1 MSIDLDEIIK
11 ALAHPVRRDILNWLK
26 DPKVQFPEQ
35 VHNHE
40 YGICAGQID
49 QRCGLSQ
56 STVSAHLA
64 TLQRAGLISSQKA
77 GQWHFFRRN
86 EDVIQAFIQAITEE
100 LSPPLA
106 FAIGTTEF
114 VIMGLLP
121 DVAADLGVSIPGAGW
136 LVTGYALGVAIGAPF
151 MALATA
157 KLPRKAAL
165 VALMGIFIVGN
176 LLCAL
181 ASDYNVLMFAR
192 VVTALCHGAFF
203 GIGSVVAANLVPANK
218 RASAVALM
226 FTGLTLANVLGV
238 PLGTALGQEA
248 GWRST
253 FWAVTVIG
261 VIALIGLIRFLPA
274 KRDEEK
280 LDMRAELAALKG
292 AGIWLSLSMTAL
304 FAASMFTLFT
314 YVAPLLGD
322 VTGVSPKGVTWTLLL
337 IGLGLTV
344 GNIIGGKLADKRLA
358 ATLIG
363 VFISMAVVS
372 TALTWTSVAIIPT
385 EITLFLWATASF
397 AAVPALQINV
407 VTFGK
412 AAPNLVSTLNIGAF
426 NIGNALGAW
435 VGGSVIAH
443 GFGLTSVPL
452 AAAAL
457 AILALVV
464 TLITFRQSADADL
477 APATH

>member
-1 MSIDLDEIIK
+1 MPLSLLIL
-11 ALAHPVRRDILNWLK
+11 AL
-26 DPKVQFPEQ
+26 
-35 VHNHE
+35 
-40 YGICAGQID
+40 
-49 QRCGLSQ
+49 
-56 STVSAHLA
+56 
-64 TLQRAGLISSQKA
+64 SS
-77 GQWHFFRRN
+77 
-86 EDVIQAFIQAITEE
+86 
-100 LSPPLA
+100 

-121 DVAADLGVSIPGAGW
+121 DVAGDLGVSIPSAGW

-157 KLPRKAAL
+157 RLPRKAAL
-165 VALMGIFIVGN
+165 VVLMGIFIVGN
-176 LLCAL
+176 LLCAI

-192 VVTALCHGAFF
+192 VVTALSHGAFF
-203 GIGSVVAANLVPANK
+203 GIGSVVAAGLVAPNK

-238 PLGTALGQEA
+238 PLGTALGQAA

-253 FWAVTVIG
+253 FWVVTLIG
-261 VIALIGLIRFLPA
+261 VIALIGLLRFLPGN
-274 KRDEEK
+274 REEAK
-280 LDMRAELAALKG
+280 LDMVAELSALKG

-314 YVAPLLGD
+314 YIAPLLGD
-322 VTGVSPKGVTWTLLL
+322 VTGISPRGVTYTLLL

-344 GNIIGGKLADKRLA
+344 GNIIGGKLADRRLG

-363 VFISMAVVS
+363 VFAAMAVVS
-372 TALTWTSVAIIPT
+372 TALSWTAVAVIPT
-385 EITLFLWATASF
+385 EITLFLWAAAAF

-412 AAPNLVSTLNIGAF
+412 SAPNLVSTLNISAF
-426 NIGNALGAW
+426 NVGNALGAW
-435 VGGSVIAH
+435 IGGAVIA
-443 GFGLTSVPL
+443 GGLGLTSVPL

-457 AILALVV
+457 AVLALIV
-464 TLITFRQSADADL
+464 TLITFRQTRTPDL
-477 APATH
+477 TPATH

>member
-1 MSIDLDEIIK
+1 MPLSLLIL
-11 ALAHPVRRDILNWLK
+11 AL
-26 DPKVQFPEQ
+26 
-35 VHNHE
+35 
-40 YGICAGQID
+40 
-49 QRCGLSQ
+49 S
-56 STVSAHLA
+56 
-64 TLQRAGLISSQKA
+64 
-77 GQWHFFRRN
+77 
-86 EDVIQAFIQAITEE
+86 
-100 LSPPLA
+100 A

-136 LVTGYALGVAIGAPF
+136 LVTGYALGVAVGAPF
-151 MALATA
+151 MAMATA

-165 VALMGIFIVGN
+165 VTLMGIFIIGN

-203 GIGSVVAANLVPANK
+203 GIGSVVAAGLVPANR

-238 PLGTALGQEA
+238 PLGTALGQYA

-261 VIALIGLIRFLPA
+261 VIALIGLIRYLPTN
-274 KRDEEK
+274 RNEEK

-292 AGIWLSLSMTAL
+292 AGIWLSLTMTAL
-304 FAASMFTLFT
+304 FSASMFTLFT
-314 YVAPLLGD
+314 YIAPLLGE
-322 VTGVSPKGVTWTLLL
+322 VTGVSPQGVTWTLLL
-337 IGLGLTV
+337 IGLGLTA
-344 GNIIGGKLADKRLA
+344 GNVIGGKMADRRVST
-358 ATLIG
+358 TLIA
-363 VFISMAVVS
+363 VFVSMAVIS
-372 TALTWTSVAIIPT
+372 TALSWTSAALIPT
-385 EITLFLWATASF
+385 EITLFLWAVAAF

-426 NIGNALGAW
+426 NVGNALGAW

-443 GFGLTSVPL
+443 GLGLTSVPL
-452 AAAAL
+452 AAAVL
-457 AILALVV
+457 AVLALLI
-464 TLITFRQSADADL
+464 TLITFRQTDNPDL

>member
-1 MSIDLDEIIK
+1 MPLSLLIL
-11 ALAHPVRRDILNWLK
+11 AL
-26 DPKVQFPEQ
+26 
-35 VHNHE
+35 
-40 YGICAGQID
+40 
-49 QRCGLSQ
+49 S
-56 STVSAHLA
+56 
-64 TLQRAGLISSQKA
+64 
-77 GQWHFFRRN
+77 
-86 EDVIQAFIQAITEE
+86 
-100 LSPPLA
+100 A

-121 DVAADLGVSIPGAGW
+121 EVAVDLGVSIPGAGW

-157 KLPRKAAL
+157 RLPRKAAL
-165 VALMGIFIVGN
+165 VALMGVFIIGN

-181 ASDYNVLMFAR
+181 ATDYNVLMFAR

-203 GIGSVVAANLVPANK
+203 GIGSVVAANLVPANR

-238 PLGTALGQEA
+238 PLGTALGQVY

-261 VIALIGLIRFLPA
+261 VIALIGLIRFLPI

-292 AGIWLSLSMTAL
+292 AGIWLSLSMTVL
-304 FAASMFTLFT
+304 FSASMFALFT

-322 VTGVSPKGVTWTLLL
+322 VTGVSPRGVTWTLLL
-337 IGLGLTV
+337 IGLGLTL
-344 GNIIGGKLADKRLA
+344 GNILGGKLADRRLA
-358 ATLIG
+358 ATLVG
-363 VFISMAVVS
+363 VFAAMAIIS
-372 TALTWTSVAIIPT
+372 TALSWTSTALIPA
-385 EITLFLWATASF
+385 EITLFLWATAAF
-397 AAVPALQINV
+397 AAVPALQVNV
-407 VTFGK
+407 VSFGK

-426 NIGNALGAW
+426 NLGNALGAW
-435 VGGSVIAH
+435 VGGTVIDQ
-443 GFGLTSVPL
+443 GLGLTRVPL

-457 AILALVV
+457 AVLALIV
-464 TLITFRQSADADL
+464 TLITFSQGGNKAEL

>member
-1 MSIDLDEIIK
+1 MPLSLFIL
-11 ALAHPVRRDILNWLK
+11 AL
-26 DPKVQFPEQ
+26 
-35 VHNHE
+35 
-40 YGICAGQID
+40 
-49 QRCGLSQ
+49 S
-56 STVSAHLA
+56 
-64 TLQRAGLISSQKA
+64 
-77 GQWHFFRRN
+77 
-86 EDVIQAFIQAITEE
+86 
-100 LSPPLA
+100 A

-151 MALATA
+151 MAMATA
-157 KLPRKAAL
+157 RLPRKAAL
-165 VALMGIFIVGN
+165 VTLMGIFIVGN

-181 ASDYNVLMFAR
+181 ASDYDVLMFAR

-203 GIGSVVAANLVPANK
+203 GIGSVVAAGLVPANR

-238 PLGTALGQEA
+238 PLGTALGQYA

-261 VIALIGLIRFLPA
+261 VIALIGLIRFLPTN
-274 KRDEEK
+274 RDEEK

-292 AGIWLSLSMTAL
+292 AGIWLSLTMTAL
-304 FAASMFTLFT
+304 FSASMFALFT

-322 VTGVSPKGVTWTLLL
+322 VTGVSPQGVTWTLLL

-344 GNIIGGKLADKRLA
+344 GNVIGGRMADRKVSS
-358 ATLIG
+358 TLIA
-363 VFISMAVVS
+363 VFISMAVIS
-372 TALTWTSVAIIPT
+372 TALSWTSAALIPT
-385 EITLFLWATASF
+385 EITLFLWAVAAF

-426 NIGNALGAW
+426 NVGNALGAW
-435 VGGSVIAH
+435 IGGSVIAH
-443 GFGLTSVPL
+443 GLGLTRVPL
-452 AAAAL
+452 AAAVL
-457 AILALVV
+457 AVLALLI
-464 TLITFRQSADADL
+464 TLITFRQTGNPDL

>member
-1 MSIDLDEIIK
+1 MPLSLLIL
-11 ALAHPVRRDILNWLK
+11 AL
-26 DPKVQFPEQ
+26 
-35 VHNHE
+35 
-40 YGICAGQID
+40 
-49 QRCGLSQ
+49 S
-56 STVSAHLA
+56 
-64 TLQRAGLISSQKA
+64 
-77 GQWHFFRRN
+77 
-86 EDVIQAFIQAITEE
+86 
-100 LSPPLA
+100 A

-136 LVTGYALGVAIGAPF
+136 LVTGYALGVAVGAPF
-151 MALATA
+151 MAMATA

-165 VALMGIFIVGN
+165 VTLMGIFIIGN

-203 GIGSVVAANLVPANK
+203 GIGSVVASGLVPANR

-238 PLGTALGQEA
+238 PLGTALGQYA

-261 VIALIGLIRFLPA
+261 VIALIGLIRFLPTN
-274 KRDEEK
+274 RNEEK

-292 AGIWLSLSMTAL
+292 AGIWLSLTMTAL
-304 FAASMFTLFT
+304 FSASMFTLFT
-314 YVAPLLGD
+314 YIAPLLGE

-337 IGLGLTV
+337 IGLGLTA
-344 GNIIGGKLADKRLA
+344 GNVIGGKMADRRVSS
-358 ATLIG
+358 TLIA
-363 VFISMAVVS
+363 VFVSMAVIS
-372 TALTWTSVAIIPT
+372 TALSWTSAALIPT
-385 EITLFLWATASF
+385 EITLFLWAVAAF

-426 NIGNALGAW
+426 NVGNALGAW

-443 GFGLTSVPL
+443 GLGLTSVPL
-452 AAAAL
+452 AAAML
-457 AILALVV
+457 AVLALLI
-464 TLITFRQSADADL
+464 TLITFRQTGNPDL
-477 APATH
+477 TPATH

>member
-1 MSIDLDEIIK
+1 MITSDIQKLEPGELVQLFELDASEI
-11 ALAHPVRRDILNWLK
+11 
-26 DPKVQFPEQ
+26 
-35 VHNHE
+35 
-40 YGICAGQID
+40 GG
-49 QRCGLSQ
+49 
-56 STVSAHLA
+56 
-64 TLQRAGLISSQKA
+64 
-77 GQWHFFRRN
+77 
-86 EDVIQAFIQAITEE
+86 DVLRFH
-100 LSPPLA
+100 
-106 FAIGTTEF
+106 
-114 VIMGLLP
+114 
-121 DVAADLGVSIPGAGW
+121 
-136 LVTGYALGVAIGAPF
+136 GYAQGAIWWQGNEYAPW
-151 MALATA
+151 AIEATGFA
-157 KLPRKAAL
+157 KSGDAQQPAPQLR
-165 VALMGIFIVGN
+165 VGN
-176 LLCAL
+176 IGQDA
-181 ASDYNVLMFAR
+181 DGNPVPG
-192 VVTALCHGAFF
+192 VITALCHGAFF

-238 PLGTALGQEA
+238 PLGTALGQQA

-372 TALTWTSVAIIPT
+372 TALSWTSVAVIPT
-385 EITLFLWATASF
+385 EITLFLWATAAF

-457 AILALVV
+457 AILALLV
-464 TLITFRQSADADL
+464 TLITFRQSGDADL
-477 APATH
+477 APATN

>member
-1 MSIDLDEIIK
+1 MPLSLLIL
-11 ALAHPVRRDILNWLK
+11 AL
-26 DPKVQFPEQ
+26 
-35 VHNHE
+35 
-40 YGICAGQID
+40 
-49 QRCGLSQ
+49 S
-56 STVSAHLA
+56 
-64 TLQRAGLISSQKA
+64 
-77 GQWHFFRRN
+77 
-86 EDVIQAFIQAITEE
+86 
-100 LSPPLA
+100 A

-136 LVTGYALGVAIGAPF
+136 LVTGYALGVAVGAPF
-151 MALATA
+151 MAMATA

-165 VALMGIFIVGN
+165 VTLMGVFIIGN

-203 GIGSVVAANLVPANK
+203 GIGSVVAAGLVPANR

-238 PLGTALGQEA
+238 PLGTALGQYA

-261 VIALIGLIRFLPA
+261 VIALIGLIRFLPTN
-274 KRDEEK
+274 RNEEK
-280 LDMRAELAALKG
+280 LDMRAELGALRG
-292 AGIWLSLSMTAL
+292 AGIWLSLTMTAL
-304 FAASMFTLFT
+304 FSASMFTLFT
-314 YVAPLLGD
+314 YIAPLLGE
-322 VTGVSPKGVTWTLLL
+322 VTGVSPNGVTWTLLL
-337 IGLGLTV
+337 IGLGLTA
-344 GNIIGGKLADKRLA
+344 GNVIGGKMADRRLSS
-358 ATLIG
+358 TLIG
-363 VFISMAVVS
+363 VFVSMAVISTVLSWTS
-372 TALTWTSVAIIPT
+372 TALIPA
-385 EITLFLWATASF
+385 EITLFLWAVAAF

-426 NIGNALGAW
+426 NVGNALGAW

-443 GFGLTSVPL
+443 GLGLTSVPL
-452 AAAAL
+452 AAA
-457 AILALVV
+457 ILAVLALLI
-464 TLITFRQSADADL
+464 TLITFRQTGNPDL